1 MTVAGSKTL
10 LLLSGAEKLGLV
22 LLSCGLAA
30 VAAYG
35 VLRTNLES
43 AQVDF
48 QHAAHAYHERVSQ
61 SVAAAEAML
70 STLSGLYQASG
81 ELNLAEMTFMSE
93 GLRAEYPYV
102 ESIAYLSWIRPD
114 ELDAFEAQMRTQIAP
129 QFRVR
134 TPFNL
139 DSSDS
144 VVSPKDALLPLSFV
158 EPLSPRTA
166 RYLGID
172 LMASPSAVPT
182 IRRAAQSGTIQSLA
196 ADPVSSVDGAQLLL
210 KATYFGHFAPA
221 DGSERLEQV
230 SGLFALV
237 INMQDLIKQA
247 VGPGAEKTITVVDPS
262 QSADLTEHQPGGL
275 DRAQRWPEFFR
286 SLFPIHQM
294 QATLRF
300 GQRELLVL
308 QVSRLPLAGVSPWPA
323 TIGGVIA
330 MVLTASLLLALANYR
345 LAQRE
350 KSASREALDSERERA
365 SEVLK
370 SIGDGVISTDT
381 AYRIKYMNPVA
392 EALTGWPS
400 ARAAGRRLDEVL
412 TLVNEVSGLPLKTRS
427 TDYFSQIQRCDAQ
440 LRLVRPDGESLSV
453 DHTASRLHDH
463 HGSIV
468 GGVMVVRDVT
478 RERDLN
484 RELNYRANHDP
495 LTNLPNRE
503 FFTRRLEQAIEHAKD
518 TDRGVGVLLFDLD
531 NFKLVNDTLGHTAG
545 DELLQRVATKLRQ
558 CLREKDILA
567 RLGGDEFAAIVEDVQ
582 NAQDVEQTAERALE
596 ALCGALD
603 LTESEIFQTTSIGV
617 AVYPRDGTDL
627 LTLLKNA
634 DAACYHAKDRGRNNY
649 QIFSDTLHRD
659 ATTRLTLAKHLRR
672 ALDHGEL
679 SVRYQPQ
686 LDLRSGHV
694 VGLEALARWNNEELG
709 EVSPGVFIPI
719 AEENGLIAPL
729 GEWVLHTACEQNQ
742 RWRQSNLRPVRV
754 SVNLSPRQ
762 FKYGDMAQQVAQA
775 LETSGLPSDGLTLEI
790 TESTIMDDMEN
801 TMRALQR
808 MSALGVELSIDDF
821 GTGYSSLAVL
831 KQFPL
836 DALKIDHSFI
846 RELTT
851 DLDDLEIVS
860 AIIAMGHNL
869 GLKIVAE
876 GVETSRQLELLR
888 HRGCD
893 EIQGY
898 FVSRPLSAADATYL
912 LQSDFLQGPGGE
924 NVHFSKRTEILRQ
937 FHKT

>member
-1 MTVAGSKTL
+1 MKVTSSRTL
-10 LLLSGAEKLGLV
+10 RILSGAEKIGLL
-22 LLSCGLAA
+22 LLSCGFAMA
-30 VAAYG
+30 AAYG
-35 VLRTNLES
+35 VLRSNLES
-43 AQVDF
+43 ARVEF
-48 QHAAHAYHERVSQ
+48 QDQAHAYHERVSQ

-102 ESIAYLSWIRPD
+102 EAIAYLSWVRPD
-114 ELDAFEAQMRTQIAP
+114 EFDAFQALMRTQIAP

-134 TPFNL
+134 KPFDANG
-139 DSSDS
+139 SGS
-144 VVSPKDALLPLSFV
+144 VPSPQAAVLPLTFV

-172 LMASPSAVPT
+172 LMGSPSAVPT
-182 IRRAAQSGTIQSLA
+182 VQRAAQLGTIQSLS
-196 ADPVSSVDGAQLLL
+196 ADPVSSVEGGQLLL

-221 DGSERLEQV
+221 DGGERMEQV

-237 INMQDLIKQA
+237 INMPDLIKQA
-247 VGPGAEKTITVVDPS
+247 AGPGNKKTITVIDPS
-262 QSADLTEHQPGGL
+262 RSKDLTEHQPEVLG
-275 DRAQRWPEFFR
+275 RTRHWPEWFR
-286 SLFPIHQM
+286 SLFPIHQLE
-294 QATLRF
+294 ATLWL
-300 GQRELLVL
+300 GQRELRVR
-308 QVSRLPLAGVSPWPA
+308 QVSSLPLAGVRPWPA
-323 TIGGVIA
+323 VTGGAIA
-330 MVLTASLLLALANYR
+330 FVLTASLFLALANYR

-400 ARAAGRRLDEVL
+400 VRAAGRRLDEVL
-412 TLVNEVSGLPLKTRS
+412 TLMDEASGLPLKTPGN
-427 TDYFSQIQRCDAQ
+427 DYFSQIQMCDAQ
-440 LRLVRPDGESLSV
+440 LRLVKPDGESLSV

-478 RERDLN
+478 RERELN

-518 TDRGVGVLLFDLD
+518 TGQGVGVLLFDLD

-545 DELLQRVATKLRQ
+545 DELLQRVATKLKQ
-558 CLREKDILA
+558 CLRDEDILA
-567 RLGGDEFAAIVEDVQ
+567 RLGGDEFAAIVEGVKD
-582 NAQDVEQTAERALE
+582 AQDVEQTAERALE

-649 QIFSDTLHRD
+649 QIFSDTLHQD
-659 ATTRLTLAKHLRR
+659 ATTRLTLARHLRR

-679 SVRYQPQ
+679 SIRYQPQ

-709 EVSPGVFIPI
+709 EVSPSIFIPI

-742 RWRQSNLRPVRV
+742 RWRQANLRPVRV

-775 LETSGLPSDGLTLEI
+775 LDTSGLPPDGLTLEI

-888 HRGCD
+888 DRGCD

-912 LQSDFLQGPGGE
+912 LQSDFLQGPSSEG
-924 NVHFSKRTEILRQ
+924 VHFSKRTEILRQ